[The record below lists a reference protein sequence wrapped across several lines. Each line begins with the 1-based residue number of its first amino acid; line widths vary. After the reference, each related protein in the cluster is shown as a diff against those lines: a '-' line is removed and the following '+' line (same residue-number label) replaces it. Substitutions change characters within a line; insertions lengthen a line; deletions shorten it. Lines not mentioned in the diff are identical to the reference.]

1 MDSDQINHES
11 LMAMAEQTNELQ
23 SQLAAQAAHIA
34 LLREAL
40 EYYACDSCH
49 GGNSAQKAIAIQSDD
64 SALREWGARLLQD
77 MVQVLDGNTVDRW
90 AQKTLEARAAE
101 LRSGK

>member
-40 EYYACDSCH
+40 DKLARLGNEPLL
-49 GGNSAQKAIAIQSDD
+49 GNSIGNQIAQQALAIPNNDA
-64 SALREWGARLLQD
+64 ALREWGARLLEE
-77 MVQVLDGNTVDRW
+77 M
-90 AQKTLEARAAE
+90 AEADAGPLYLRRRAAE